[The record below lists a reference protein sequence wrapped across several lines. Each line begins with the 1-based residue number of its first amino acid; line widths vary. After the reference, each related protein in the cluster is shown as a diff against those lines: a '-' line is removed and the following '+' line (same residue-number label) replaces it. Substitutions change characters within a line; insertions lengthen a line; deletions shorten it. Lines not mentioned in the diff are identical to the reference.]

1 MDSKR
6 KVSQLLKKN
15 PQGSRLRG
23 RPKTDCGIVYKQI
36 SINAKLQIGKR
47 SKK

>member
-1 MDSKR
+1 MDSK
-6 KVSQLLKKN
+6 KKLSQLLNHN

-36 SINAKLQIGKR
+36 SI
-47 SKK
+47 